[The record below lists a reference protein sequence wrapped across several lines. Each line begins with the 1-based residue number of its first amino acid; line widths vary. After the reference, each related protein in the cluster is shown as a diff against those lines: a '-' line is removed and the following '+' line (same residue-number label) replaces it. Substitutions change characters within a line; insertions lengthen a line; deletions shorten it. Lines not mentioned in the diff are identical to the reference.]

1 MRARPGYLHVGC
13 RLAIACPHSQAV
25 HSQWSADRARG
36 MPPQVSAG
44 YVLRLGCYAFLN
56 SWRTPWAVLPVELLY
71 GLTYGLGTTISVGA
85 HQTQHFIYQACTL
98 YTNLI

>member
-1 MRARPGYLHVGC
+1 
-13 RLAIACPHSQAV
+13 
-25 HSQWSADRARG
+25 

-85 HQTQHFIYQACTL
+85 HQTQHYIYQACTL
-98 YTNLI
+98 YMYLK